1 MKPLLRQ
8 RGFTLLEMLVVTA
21 LVAAAIG
28 MSTLGMAGLS
38 AESRLRS
45 AGDQLA
51 TTYSLAQTLATRT
64 GLVVRMECSGTV
76 CRLRQLQR
84 LETGW
89 EWSEG
94 QEFSFPA
101 GTRVTAWGAWQNNG
115 STFTAPSCVPVSP
128 GYVGEAYS
136 GVLQGP
142 GGLIANVTINGMTG
156 DHETVISRK
165 GPFD

>member
-8 RGFTLLEMLVVTA
+8 RGFTLFEVLVVTA
-21 LVAAAIG
+21 LIAAAIG

-64 GLVVRMECSGTV
+64 GLVVRMECSGPV

-84 LETGW
+84 MEAGW

-94 QEFSFPA
+94 QEFSFPT
-101 GTRVTAWGAWQNNG
+101 GPSVTAWGTWQSDN
-115 STFTAPSCVPVSP
+115 STFTAPSYVPVSP

-136 GVLQGP
+136 AVLQAS
-142 GGLIANVTINGMTG
+142 GGLIATVTIDGMTG